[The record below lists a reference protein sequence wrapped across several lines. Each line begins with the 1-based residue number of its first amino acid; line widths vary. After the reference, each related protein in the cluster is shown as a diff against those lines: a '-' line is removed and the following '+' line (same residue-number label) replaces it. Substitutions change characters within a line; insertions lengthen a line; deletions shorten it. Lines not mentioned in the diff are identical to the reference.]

1 VEGGMM
7 KNLDNSERD
16 KILKKIEELDKELE
30 ALIYETNDI
39 KVKFE
44 IPKIRTGLFFIKQE
58 IKKL

>member
-1 VEGGMM
+1 MM
-7 KNLDNSERD
+7 KNLDKIQNSERD
-16 KILKKIEELDKELE
+16 DILKKIEELDKELE

-44 IPKIRTGLFFIKQE
+44 IPKIRTGLVFIKQK